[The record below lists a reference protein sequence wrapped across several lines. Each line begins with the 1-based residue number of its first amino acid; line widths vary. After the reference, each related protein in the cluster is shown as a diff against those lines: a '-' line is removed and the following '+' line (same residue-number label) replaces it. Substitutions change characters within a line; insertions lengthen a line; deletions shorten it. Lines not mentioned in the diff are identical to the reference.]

1 MFDGNCEVPE
11 NGIRCVSQAVP
22 KYTGEE
28 ETLSRISLA
37 FRSFFAILFGDGLPE
52 EVAKAF
58 GYSKEAAAPK
68 PVPKPAVEFR
78 ITDGAVQILSLLQ
91 RDSRLIDFLM
101 EDIAAYSDD
110 QVGAAVRNLH
120 DQSQQT
126 LSKYV
131 TLRPVIDGVEG
142 TSTRVPGNDPAAVKL
157 LGNVPADGKATQ
169 GILRHKGW
177 RVEKIELPKL
187 VPSQV
192 SILAP
197 AEIEIE

>member
-1 MFDGNCEVPE
+1 
-11 NGIRCVSQAVP
+11 
-22 KYTGEE
+22 
-28 ETLSRISLA
+28 LSRISLA

-52 EVAKAF
+52 DIARAF
-58 GYSKEAAAPK
+58 GFTREAAAPK
-68 PVPKPAVEFR
+68 PAPKPPVEVR
-78 ITDGAVQILSLLQ
+78 SNDGAVQILSLLQ

-126 LSKYV
+126 LTRYV

-142 TSTRVPGNDPAAVKL
+142 VSTRVPGSDPAAVKL
-157 LGNVPADGKATQ
+157 LGNVPADGKASQ

-187 VPSQV
+187 TPSQAT
-192 SILAP
+192 ILAP

>member
-1 MFDGNCEVPE
+1 M
-11 NGIRCVSQAVP
+11 
-22 KYTGEE
+22 
-28 ETLSRISLA
+28 SRISLA
-37 FRSFFAILFGDGLPE
+37 FKSFFAILFGDGLPE
-52 EVAKAF
+52 EIAKAF
-58 GYSKEAAAPK
+58 GYSKAAAPK
-68 PVPKPAVEFR
+68 PMPKPAVEVR

-101 EDIAAYSDD
+101 EDIAAFSDD
-110 QVGAAVRNLH
+110 QIGAAVRNLH

-126 LSKYV
+126 LIKYV

>member
-1 MFDGNCEVPE
+1 M
-11 NGIRCVSQAVP
+11 
-22 KYTGEE
+22 
-28 ETLSRISLA
+28 SRISLA
-37 FRSFFAILFGDGLPE
+37 FKSFFAILFGDGLPE
-52 EVAKAF
+52 EIAKAF
-58 GYSKEAAAPK
+58 GYSKAAAPK
-68 PVPKPAVEFR
+68 PMPKPAVEVR

-101 EDIAAYSDD
+101 EDIAAFSDD
-110 QVGAAVRNLH
+110 QIGAAVRNLH

-126 LSKYV
+126 LTKYV

-142 TSTRVPGNDPAAVKL
+142 TTTRVPGNDPAAVKL